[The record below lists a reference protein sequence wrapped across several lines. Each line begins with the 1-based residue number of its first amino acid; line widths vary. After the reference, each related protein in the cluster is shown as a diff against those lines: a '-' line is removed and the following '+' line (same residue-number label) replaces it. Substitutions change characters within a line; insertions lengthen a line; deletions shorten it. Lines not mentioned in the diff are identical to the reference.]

1 MAKNSYK
8 KSFICD
14 TYNMEKVIIL
24 EKAKAFAV
32 KVIKVCEALNCNAIK
47 SVLAKQLTKSA
58 TSIGANIHEATYA
71 ASGND
76 FINKLQIALKECHET
91 EYWLQLGLRAEYFAE
106 EEVTP
111 LLHECGVIRK
121 MIIKSINTANKTK
134 SDK

>member
-1 MAKNSYK
+1 
-8 KSFICD
+8 
-14 TYNMEKVIIL
+14 MEKVIIL

-58 TSIGANIHEATYA
+58 TSIGANIHEASYA

-91 EYWLQLGLRAEYFAE
+91 EYWLELIKEAGYLPE
-106 EEVTP
+106 EEAVKLST
-111 LLHECGVIRK
+111 ECGTIRK
-121 MIIKSINTANKTK
+121 QLIKSITTAKARNIQ
-134 SDK
+134 